1 MSTLSNIKRNLSLW
15 SKIILLFKTYWYII
29 LDIDELPNRISNI
42 FGKSPSKEMQTMSSD
57 EFIKSVVSGE
67 KAEYKF
73 VSTPPTIT
81 DEKNWTPS
89 EATKEFA
96 KATGRVIKE
105 IRKQPEFKEYSKKT
119 IEDGIALGKILAPR
133 YKQIS
138 GSSFEVGKGY
148 SSSYT
153 EQREMS
159 SWNKQ

>member
-15 SKIILLFKTYWYII
+15 SKIILLFKAYWYII

-42 FGKSPSKEMQTMSSD
+42 FGKSPSKVIVD
-57 EFIKSVVSGE
+57 NDK
-67 KAEYKF
+67 YKF

-81 DEKNWTPS
+81 NEKNWTS
-89 EATKEFA
+89 SNAAKEFA
-96 KATGRVIKE
+96 KATGRTIIKPGYAR
-105 IRKQPEFKEYSKKT
+105 IGGDT
-119 IEDGIALGKILAPR
+119 
-133 YKQIS
+133 
-138 GSSFEVGKGY
+138 FEVGKGY

>member
-15 SKIILLFKTYWYII
+15 SKIILLFKAYWYII
-29 LDIDELPNRISNI
+29 LDIDELPNRISNV
-42 FGKSPSKEMQTMSSD
+42 FGKSPSKEVQKLLTSD
-57 EFIKSVVSGE
+57 EFVKSIVSGE

-81 DEKNWTPS
+81 DEKNWTS
-89 EATKEFA
+89 SYAAKEFA
-96 KATGRVIKE
+96 KATGRTIIKPGYAR
-105 IRKQPEFKEYSKKT
+105 IGGDT
-119 IEDGIALGKILAPR
+119 
-133 YKQIS
+133 
-138 GSSFEVGKGY
+138 FEVGKGY

>member
-15 SKIILLFKTYWYII
+15 SKIILLFKAYWYII

-42 FGKSPSKEMQTMSSD
+42 FGKSPSKEKQKLLTSNDFTNASD
-57 EFIKSVVSGE
+57 
-67 KAEYKF
+67 
-73 VSTPPTIT
+73 
-81 DEKNWTPS
+81 
-89 EATKEFA
+89 
-96 KATGRVIKE
+96 RVIEDIK
-105 IRKQPEFKEYSKKT
+105 KQPVFKEYPKKT
-119 IEDGIALGKILAPR
+119 IDAGIYLGKVLF